1 MLPPADF
8 ESLTMSV
15 EFGPGIVQQSVSVA
29 IQDDSVVEAEEA
41 FFVQLL
47 DAGDPVNIAPDEAT
61 IVVQDEG
68 DSMLKSNV

>member
-1 MLPPADF
+1 
-8 ESLTMSV
+8 MSV
-15 EFGPGIVQQSVSVA
+15 P

-41 FFVQLL
+41 FFVRLF